1 MAEELKDDETVVL
14 AKMDGTANEVAD
26 EDFATSGFPSLFWVP
41 GDTKKVVKYEGGREK
56 ADILAYIKKHATKTY
71 VAGHE
76 EL

>member
-1 MAEELKDDETVVL
+1 VADELKGDDTVVL
-14 AKMDGTANEVAD
+14 AKMDGTANEVD
-26 EDFATSGFPSLFWVP
+26 NEEFATSGFPTLFWVA

-56 ADILAYIKKHATKTY
+56 ADILAYIKEHATKTY